1 MCDTGDTTTAM
12 GVRVL
17 SIVLLIIG
25 GVGLV
30 LTLLSIFG
38 LDVGGVDFDLG
49 DGGVG
54 LLSIVTPF
62 AMGFGLLGGGLM
74 RFTDT
79 PTWLSLVVGL
89 VTGLGL
95 SLVAVV
101 ILGYLVGAEEELPSI
116 DYIGSM
122 VRVVEPVTPGRFGL
136 GEVDSA
142 LGAQQLTITSDEA
155 LEHNAS
161 AVVVEKMDGRESYV
175 VVRFSPPA

>member
-1 MCDTGDTTTAM
+1 M
-12 GVRVL
+12 L
-17 SIVLLIIG
+17 SIVLLIVG

-30 LTLLSIFG
+30 LTLLSLIG
-38 LDVGGVDFDLG
+38 LDFGGVDFDLG

-89 VTGLGL
+89 ATGIGL
-95 SLVAVV
+95 SLVTIIV
-101 ILGYLVGAEEELPSI
+101 LGYLVGAEEELPAT
-116 DYIGSM
+116 DYLGSM

-142 LGAQQLTITSDEA
+142 LGSQQLTITSDEA

-161 AVVVEKMDGRESYV
+161 AVIVEKMDGRESYI
-175 VVRFSPPA
+175 VVRFTPPA